1 MPIITKAGLPA
12 NKILEKEGVKLKE
25 KQTEEKGEAI
35 QIAILNLMPMKED
48 TELQLL
54 RKLSCTDKNV
64 QITFVK
70 TDNHKYKN
78 VSQEHLDNF
87 YEDFNSIKNKKW
99 DGLIIT
105 GAPIELMEFE
115 EVDYWDE
122 LKEIMEWSKQN
133 VKSTLHICWGAQA
146 GLYYHY
152 GIEKITLPEKKFGVF
167 KHTIYDVQSSLVNGL
182 KQDFMAPHSRHTT
195 VNENDIKKKTNLI
208 IIAYSNDAG
217 VFLVENKQKNQIFV
231 MGHLEYDIN
240 TLDNEYKRDI
250 SKGLDIRKPQ
260 NYYKNGQPFD
270 SWSKNGDRFYSNW
283 VNYYL
288 I

>member
-25 KQTEEKGEAI
+25 KQTEEKEEAI

-122 LKEIMEWSKQN
+122 LKEIMDARQAR
-133 VKSTLHICWGAQA
+133 CQRPAQHQ
-146 GLYYHY
+146 GLVPRQRNGRPVADRSQDY
-152 GIEKITLPEKKFGVF
+152 G
-167 KHTIYDVQSSLVNGL
+167 
-182 KQDFMAPHSRHTT
+182 
-195 VNENDIKKKTNLI
+195 
-208 IIAYSNDAG
+208 
-217 VFLVENKQKNQIFV
+217 
-231 MGHLEYDIN
+231 
-240 TLDNEYKRDI
+240 
-250 SKGLDIRKPQ
+250 
-260 NYYKNGQPFD
+260 
-270 SWSKNGDRFYSNW
+270 
-283 VNYYL
+283 
-288 I
+288 